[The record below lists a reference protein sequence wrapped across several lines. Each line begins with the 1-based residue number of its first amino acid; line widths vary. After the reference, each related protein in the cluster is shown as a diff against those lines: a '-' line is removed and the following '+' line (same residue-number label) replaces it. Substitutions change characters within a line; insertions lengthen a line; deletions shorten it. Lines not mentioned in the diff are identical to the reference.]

1 VRRLA
6 VVRSAV
12 LQCDEQRS
20 RFLVI
25 SPGRNDDMLG
35 GSSRAIS
42 HFFDSTVGADIEFPG
57 ITQRIAAVGR
67 ILYRDLLG
75 GTLPQWQLLRLI
87 PLSQVARYVV

>member
-1 VRRLA
+1 
-6 VVRSAV
+6 
-12 LQCDEQRS
+12 
-20 RFLVI
+20 
-25 SPGRNDDMLG
+25 MLG

-75 GTLPQWQLLRLI
+75 RTFPQRQILHAGIFHRSVGVPDEMKWEDEPI
-87 PLSQVARYVV
+87 III